1 MKLSSFIL
9 SVVAAN
15 STETAND
22 EPAVAAV
29 DVKSTRSGE
38 SNGGSPGGNSGGGGN
53 NGGGGCIGDGC
64 NGGGGYPTPPTTTT
78 TTTTK
83 KPSGGCV
90 PEIMAN
96 SLQWCG
102 YLNLSESSC
111 ARSLRLDTDK
121 II

>member
-1 MKLSSFIL
+1 MGTLKMKLSSFIL
-9 SVVAAN
+9 SLVAAK
-15 STETAND
+15 SLETVD

-38 SNGGSPGGNSGGGGN
+38 SNGGSPGGNNGGGN

-64 NGGGGYPTPPTTTT
+64 NGGGGNNGGGGTYPTPPTTTT

-102 YLNLSESSC
+102 YLDLSES
-111 ARSLRLDTDK
+111 K
-121 II
+121 